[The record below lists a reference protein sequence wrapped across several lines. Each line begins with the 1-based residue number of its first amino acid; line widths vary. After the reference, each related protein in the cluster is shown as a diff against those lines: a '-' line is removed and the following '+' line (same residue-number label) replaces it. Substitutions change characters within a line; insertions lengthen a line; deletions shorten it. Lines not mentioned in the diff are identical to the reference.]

1 MVWVQSLHRVRAQ
14 DGQVVSLH
22 SPNRYDAYKPLQ
34 DFGVL
39 EVVLVCWFA
48 FVGVC
53 KKAGRGV
60 EKGGERTREKER
72 RDQDEVKGMDDVRT
86 GKEGGRG

>member
-1 MVWVQSLHRVRAQ
+1 MVWVQSLYRVRAQ

-39 EVVLVCWFA
+39 EVVWVCWFA
-48 FVGVC
+48 FVGVLHRRLE
-53 KKAGRGV
+53 GGWR
-60 EKGGERTREKER
+60 KGEREKER
-72 RDQDEVKGMDDVRT
+72 KT
-86 GKEGGRG
+86 GETKTK